1 MDEEC
6 CICFNPTTNL
16 IDPCGHLMCKE
27 CILTWCR
34 KTISC
39 PLCKTTLLAPC
50 SMSDLEPVKS
60 PTVFFGVA
68 PSQQVGVTISNI
80 SDASQRG
87 VRVKNM
93 VKDGLAMVHGM
104 KKGHI
109 ITHINDIP
117 VRAHGDAVAIINQA
131 QCYGHPLR
139 FTMVDP
145 DPPKQKAASPR
156 AKTFVDSIMAC
167 FRIPVTRMR
176 SSSPTSPQ

>member
-93 VKDGLAMVHGM
+93 VKDGHGRSRSAQT
-104 KKGHI
+104 KSGI
-109 ITHINDIP
+109 SESENICGFY
-117 VRAHGDAVAIINQA
+117 HGVLPHSG
-131 QCYGHPLR
+131 YSYE
-139 FTMVDP
+139 
-145 DPPKQKAASPR
+145 K
-156 AKTFVDSIMAC
+156 FVSN
-167 FRIPVTRMR
+167 
-176 SSSPTSPQ
+176 